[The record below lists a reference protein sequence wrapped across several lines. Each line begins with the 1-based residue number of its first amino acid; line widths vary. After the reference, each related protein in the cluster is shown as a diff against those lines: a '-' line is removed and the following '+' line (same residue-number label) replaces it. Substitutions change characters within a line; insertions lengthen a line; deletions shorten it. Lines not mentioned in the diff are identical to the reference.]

1 MRRSW
6 PALGCSATKNSD
18 KKNDKTITEN
28 HVEIETNSSRH
39 TKSRFEVIKTLLL
52 KI

>member
-1 MRRSW
+1 MARVR
-6 PALGCSATKNSD
+6 LQRH

-39 TKSRFEVIKTLLL
+39 TKSRFEVIKALLL